1 VRLVVSPEA
10 IADLDR
16 LRAFLADKNPAA
28 AQRAVAAF
36 VAAIQSLDTSPDRG
50 RPTGV
55 PDVREIIVPFGRSA
69 YVLRYSHLPDADDVL
84 ILRIWHG
91 REQCD

>member
-1 VRLVVSPEA
+1 VKLIVSPDA

-28 AQRAVAAF
+28 AQRAVTA
-36 VAAIQSLDTSPDRG
+36 VAAAIRSLDTSPDRG
-50 RPTGV
+50 RPTGIAGI
-55 PDVREIIVPFGRSA
+55 RELIIPFGRSA
-69 YVLRYSHLPDADDVL
+69 YVLRYSHMPEADEVL

-91 REQCD
+91 REQRI